1 MKIVIAPDSFK
12 GTATAAEAAQA
23 LSQGWRD
30 VRARDE
36 LVALPMADGGEGT
49 ADIVAAAHPGA
60 TVHQV
65 PGCTGPDGR
74 AVTGSFAMLPDGC
87 AVIDI
92 ATASGLPLMAAPD
105 ALAATSRGTG
115 EVIAA
120 AMDHGATRLLIG
132 LGGSASTDGGASV
145 LAALGARF
153 TDSHGEPLPDGGGS
167 LGALTRVDLSGLRPP
182 PRDGVTLLTD
192 VRNPLLGTQGAAAVY
207 GPQKGA
213 DPGEVTTLEQGLTLL
228 SALLGGDPGRPG
240 MGAAG
245 GVAYGLAT
253 AWGAVTLPGSAAVA
267 DLVGVDRVIADADL
281 VITGEGRFDRT
292 SLHGKAVGEI
302 LSRAMCRGVP
312 ARVVA
317 GDATDSGVLTL
328 VWLAEGA
335 EAARRDA
342 LVWLRRAGAALAR
355 EIELTA
361 AVP

>member
-1 MKIVIAPDSFK
+1 AALLAHAVGRHPGLAPRRVVTSPLVRAA
-12 GTATAAEAAQA
+12 GTAA
-23 LSQGWRD
+23 
-30 VRARDE
+30 
-36 LVALPMADGGEGT
+36 
-49 ADIVAAAHPGA
+49 IVAAAHLGA

-74 AVTGSFAMLPDGC
+74 AVTGSFAMLSDGC

-92 ATASGLPLMAAPD
+92 ATASGLPLMATAD
-105 ALAATSRGTG
+105 SLGATSRGTG

-120 AMDHGATRLLIG
+120 ALDHGATRLLIG

-153 TDSHGEPLPDGGGS
+153 TDNHGEPLRDGGGF
-167 LGALTRVDLSGLRPP
+167 LGELARVDLSGLRPP
-182 PRDGVTLLTD
+182 PPGGVTLLTD
-192 VRNPLLGTQGAAAVY
+192 VRNPLLGSLGAAAVY

-213 DPGEVTTLEQGLTLL
+213 GPGEVTTLEQGLTLL

-253 AWGAVTLPGSAAVA
+253 AWGATTVPGSAAVA
-267 DLVGVDRVIADADL
+267 DLIGVDGAIADADL
-281 VITGEGRFDRT
+281 VITGEGRFDHT

-302 LSRAMCRGVP
+302 LSRATRQDVL

-317 GDATDSGVLTL
+317 GDSTDSGVLTL

-335 EAARRDA
+335 EAAQRDA
-342 LVWLRRAGAALAR
+342 LLWLRHAGAALAR
-355 EIELTA
+355 EIETPELA
-361 AVP
+361 PAGALPLSRQGLR